1 MRARGDRGGATGPR
15 GRPRRAWRSRQAVSF
30 QAAVVSFGLHG
41 VRVYRRFLPGFLT
54 VNPVLFNLFPGL
66 GVFSAFF
73 VWRIF
78 FSRVTPEPGLQ
89 FHANVNQTRRDV
101 IRRPPPKEH
110 DLRLLRKAL
119 FPGRY

>member
-1 MRARGDRGGATGPR
+1 MHSARAA
-15 GRPRRAWRSRQAVSF
+15 RPTKS
-30 QAAVVSFGLHG
+30 
-41 VRVYRRFLPGFLT
+41 
-54 VNPVLFNLFPGL
+54 NLFPGL
-66 GVFSAFF
+66 GFFSSFY
-73 VWRIF
+73 VWRTF

-101 IRRPPPKEH
+101 IMRPPLKEH